1 MKNMIAELKAEL
13 TELIENHF
21 AESIF
26 YCIDKYCEN
35 YSDVTNL
42 SQITQ
47 ETISDWIDIVICDMK
62 NDGYFDD

>member
-1 MKNMIAELKAEL
+1 MKNTIAELKAEL

-47 ETISDWIDIVICDMK
+47 ETISDWMDIVIRDMK
-62 NDGYFDD
+62 NDCYFDD